1 MADFIHAPAAI
12 IPVPVQ
18 EKVTKAKKTIAPV
31 KAKQSPTG
39 KKVIKL
45 TYSAMI
51 TKAVLELKEK
61 KGSSRQ
67 SIMKYLQS
75 TYKVKKDLGL
85 SARTNNLF

>member
-1 MADFIHAPAAI
+1 MSDVIDAPAAS
-12 IPVPVQ
+12 IPARVQ
-18 EKVTKAKKTIAPV
+18 KKVVKAKKE
-31 KAKQSPTG
+31 AKKSATL

-67 SIMKYLQS
+67 SIMKYLQG
-75 TYKVKKDLGL
+75 TYKVKWDLGL